1 MIPDAL
7 GRDFAPDYLKRS
19 VDCSGALFLIEPP
32 ASPHAWQ
39 NTVPDSGANEC
50 CKPGDEILLQICR
63 DAPTGKADTI
73 YDSGYDSGLCD
84 RTGPSP
90 SGVKDQV

>member
-50 CKPGDEILLQICR
+50 CKLEMRFCCGFAE

-73 YDSGYDSGLCD
+73 YDSGLCD
-84 RTGPSP
+84 RAAPSP
-90 SGVKDQV
+90 SGVRDQV